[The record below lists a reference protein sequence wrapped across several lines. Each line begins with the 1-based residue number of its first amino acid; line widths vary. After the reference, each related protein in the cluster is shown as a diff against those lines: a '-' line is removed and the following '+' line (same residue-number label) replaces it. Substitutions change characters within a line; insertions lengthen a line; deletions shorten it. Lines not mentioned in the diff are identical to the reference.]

1 LYHAALFLL
10 LLRMEFEGRCI
21 IFSAPSGAGKTTI
34 VRYLLEKVKNLEFS
48 ISATS
53 RPKREYEVDGYDYY
67 FLSVSNFKD
76 KIKEDEFIEW
86 EEVYT
91 DNFYGTLK
99 TEIERIW
106 KEKKHV
112 IFDVDVM
119 GGIQLKS
126 IFKEKAL
133 SIFVQPPSIQELE
146 NRLIGR
152 GSETPETI
160 IKRVGKAEVEMK
172 SAQEFD
178 YILINDTLEAAKKEA
193 RKVVCDFL
201 EIATSNKY

>member
-1 LYHAALFLL
+1 
-10 LLRMEFEGRCI
+10 MEFEGRCI

-34 VRYLLEKVKNLEFS
+34 VRYLLKKVKELEFS

-53 RPKREYEVDGYDYY
+53 RDKRDYEKDGHDYH
-67 FLSVSNFKD
+67 FLSVEKFKNYIHED
-76 KIKEDEFIEW
+76 KFIEW

-99 TEIERIW
+99 SEIERIW
-106 KEKKHV
+106 SEKKHV
-112 IFDVDVM
+112 IFDVDVI
-119 GGIQLKS
+119 GGIKLKS

-133 SIFVQPPSIQELE
+133 SIFVKPPSIQELE

-160 IKRVGKAEVEMK
+160 IRRVGKAEKEMK
-172 SAQEFD
+172 SAKEFD
-178 YILINDTLEAAKKEA
+178 YILINDTLDIAKREG
-193 RKVVCDFL
+193 RRVVCNFL
-201 EIATSNKY
+201 EGKDLNSEEE